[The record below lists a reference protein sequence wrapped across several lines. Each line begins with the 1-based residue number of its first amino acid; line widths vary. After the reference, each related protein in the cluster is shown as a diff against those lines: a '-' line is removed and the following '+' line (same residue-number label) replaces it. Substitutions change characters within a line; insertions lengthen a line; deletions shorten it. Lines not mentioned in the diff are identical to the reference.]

1 MSCPHCCEDAKFV
14 GYRVCRPTCLFGK
27 IVYERAYYYC
37 RHCKSG
43 WFPTDAE
50 FGIEDHQ
57 TRGAREVISLL
68 GVLEP
73 FGPSAQQ
80 ILPRLTGLKVSA
92 STVQR
97 TTESV
102 GEDVARRRAESETF
116 GAHAPRVTSEHFS
129 DDSAPKSSFRDQLI
143 QASPAHEA
151 WEWNVD
157 ASGRRVAYVG
167 LDATGVPQQGPQ
179 GEKAECRM
187 PWVGLV
193 FNPQP
198 AGQKRRRRIWETRYV
213 AGLMSLDEIGQQ
225 LRAECQAVDV
235 SRADVVIGLTD
246 GGNGLENC
254 LVSVLGGIAG
264 EIVFILDFYHASEH
278 LLEFAKVLCRDDEA
292 RQQQT
297 QAWCHTLKHE
307 GGQSLLRELKAR
319 DMTRASPQAWE
330 AHRQL
335 LGYLRNNQHRM
346 DYPTYISNGWQIGS
360 GMVEAAC
367 KTVVCQRLKE
377 SGMRWREH
385 GTTALSQ
392 LRALY
397 KSEPKLWKNYW
408 NRTLCP

>member
-14 GYRVCRPTCLFGK
+14 GYRTCRPTCLFGK
-27 IVYERAYYYC
+27 IVYERAYYHC
-37 RHCKSG
+37 RHCKRG

-50 FGIEDHQ
+50 FGIEGHQ
-57 TRGAREVISLL
+57 TSGAREVISLL

-73 FGPSAQQ
+73 FEPSARR
-80 ILPRLTGLKVSA
+80 ILPRLTGLSVSA

-102 GEDVARRRAESETF
+102 GADVARRRAAGETF
-116 GAHAPRVTSEHFS
+116 GAR
-129 DDSAPKSSFRDQLI
+129 
-143 QASPAHEA
+143 EA

-157 ASGRRVAYVG
+157 ATGRRVAYVG

-179 GEKAECRM
+179 GEKRECRM

-198 AGQKRRRRIWETRYV
+198 AGEKRRRRIWDSRYV

-225 LRAECQAVDV
+225 LRAECRAVDV
-235 SRADVVIGLTD
+235 SRADVVIGLSD

-254 LVSVLGGIAG
+254 LVSVLGGIAR

-278 LLEFAKVLCRDDEA
+278 LLEFAKVLHRDDEA

-297 QAWCHTLKHE
+297 QAWCHKLKHE
-307 GGQSLLRELKAR
+307 GGQSLLRELEAR
-319 DMTRASPQAWE
+319 DMARASPQALE

-335 LGYLRNNQHRM
+335 LGYVRNNQHRM
-346 DYPTYISNGWQIGS
+346 DYPAYISRGWQIGS

-377 SGMRWREH
+377 SGMRWREP

-408 NRTLCP
+408 NRTVCS

>member
-1 MSCPHCCEDAKFV
+1 MNCPHCSEDAKFI
-14 GYRVCRPTCLFGK
+14 GYRKCRPTCLFGK
-27 IVYERAYYYC
+27 IVYERAYYHC

-57 TRGAREVISLL
+57 TRGAREVVSLM

-73 FGPSAQQ
+73 FEPSARQV
-80 ILPRLTGLKVSA
+80 LPRLTGLKISA

-102 GEDVARRRAESETF
+102 GEDVARRRADGETF
-116 GAHAPRVTSEHFS
+116 GANEP
-129 DDSAPKSSFRDQLI
+129 
-143 QASPAHEA
+143 
-151 WEWNVD
+151 WEWNLD
-157 ASGRRVAYVG
+157 AAGRPVAYVG
-167 LDATGVPQQGPQ
+167 LDATGVPQQGPR
-179 GEKAECRM
+179 GEKLECRM

-198 AGQKRRRRIWETRYV
+198 AGQKRCQRIWETRYV

-225 LRAECQAVDV
+225 LRAECEAVDV
-235 SRADVVIGLTD
+235 SQADVVIGLTD
-246 GGNGLENC
+246 GGNGLEHC
-254 LVSVLGGIAG
+254 LLWALGGIAPQ
-264 EIVFILDFYHASEH
+264 IVFILDFYHASEH
-278 LLEFAKVLCRDDEA
+278 LLEFAKLLYGDDAA

-297 QAWCHTLKHE
+297 QAWCHKLKHE
-307 GGQSLLRELKAR
+307 GGRTLLRELEGR
-319 DMTRASPQAWE
+319 DMARASPAALE
-330 AHRQL
+330 SYRQL

-346 DYPTYISNGWQIGS
+346 DYPKYISRGWQIGS

-385 GTTALSQ
+385 GTTALAQ

-408 NRTLCP
+408 NRTLCS

>member
-1 MSCPHCCEDAKFV
+1 V
-14 GYRVCRPTCLFGK
+14 
-27 IVYERAYYYC
+27 
-37 RHCKSG
+37 
-43 WFPTDAE
+43 E
-50 FGIEDHQ
+50 FGIESHQ
-57 TRGAREVISLL
+57 SSGAREVISLL

-73 FGPSAQQ
+73 FAPSARR
-80 ILPRLTGLKVSA
+80 ILPRLTGLCVSA

-97 TTESV
+97 TTELV
-102 GEDVARRRAESETF
+102 GEDVARRRAAGETF
-116 GAHAPRVTSEHFS
+116 GA
-129 DDSAPKSSFRDQLI
+129 D
-143 QASPAHEA
+143 EA
-151 WEWNVD
+151 WEWNID

-179 GEKAECRM
+179 GEKRECRM

-198 AGQKRRRRIWETRYV
+198 AGEKRRRIWETRYV

-235 SRADVVIGLTD
+235 SGADVVIGLSD

-254 LVSVLGGIAG
+254 LVSVLGGIAR

-278 LLEFAKVLCRDDEA
+278 LLEFAKVLDRNDEV
-292 RQQQT
+292 RQRQT
-297 QAWCHTLKHE
+297 RAWCHKLKHE
-307 GGQSLLRELKAR
+307 GGESLLRELELR
-319 DMTRASPQAWE
+319 DMNRASPQALE
-330 AHRQL
+330 GYRQL

-346 DYPTYISNGWQIGS
+346 DYPTYISRGWQIGS

-377 SGMRWREH
+377 SGMRWRES

-397 KSEPKLWKNYW
+397 KSDPKLWKTYW
-408 NRTLCP
+408 NSTLCS